1 VFHVILPAADA
12 VCIAVLVLALYYPR
26 HHRRD
31 LVAAFLAVNVG
42 VLAVAAAL
50 AATSVNVGLGL
61 GLFGVL
67 ALIRLRSA
75 ELRQHE
81 IAYYFA
87 SLALGL
93 IGGLAAPMEW
103 AAVGFMAAIVVVLGL
118 ADWHGSARANRAL
131 TVVLPGAHAAGP
143 LLDSRL
149 AQMFGQAPTSASVRK
164 VDAVRDETVVSV
176 RFAATPAPARRL
188 GAGAD
193 Q

>member
-1 VFHVILPAADA
+1 MFHVILPLADA
-12 VCIAVLVLALYYPR
+12 ICIAVLVLGLYYPR
-26 HHRRD
+26 HGRRD

-103 AAVGFMAAIVVVLGL
+103 VAVGFMAAIVAVLGL
-118 ADWHGSARANRAL
+118 ADWHGSARADRAITL
-131 TVVLPGAHAAGP
+131 VLPGVHAAGP
-143 LLDSRL
+143 DLDGRL
-149 AQMFGQAPTSASVRK
+149 TAILGGLPASASVRK
-164 VDAVRDETVVSV
+164 VDAVREETVVSV
-176 RFAATPAPARRL
+176 RLARSA
-188 GAGAD
+188 GAGR
-193 Q
+193 